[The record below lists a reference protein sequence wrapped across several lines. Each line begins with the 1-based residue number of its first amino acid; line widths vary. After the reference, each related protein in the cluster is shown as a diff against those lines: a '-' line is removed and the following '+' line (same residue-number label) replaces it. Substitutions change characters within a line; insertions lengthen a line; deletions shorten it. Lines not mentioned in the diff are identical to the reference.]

1 MTTHTDDT
9 PINDTA
15 ASIVE
20 SVPGPDADAF
30 DALRPSGD
38 PSNGDSG
45 SVDRRLNAMTWAVGA
60 LIAIPLIVALVSVTR
75 QHWYPTGDMAQ
86 AELHVRGFFDRPPL
100 VGAAGRIGRIDL
112 PYAQGSHPGPAMWV
126 ALLPTY
132 LLLGRTSLGI
142 LIGMTVMQAAFIVA
156 AILLARRL
164 AGPMAALATATAA
177 AVLVHS
183 FGPATFLEPWNP
195 WGALFSFMCFVIA
208 VWGVM
213 AGRPRWLVIA
223 VFSGVFAVQCH
234 IGYVPVVGAG
244 LTGAVLAVLVRWR
257 RDRPPRMARW
267 WWTSVGVFGLMWVPP
282 VVDQLRR
289 KPGNLRILWH
299 HFSSTTEFD
308 GTPRVY
314 VGLAQSLKTFAGE
327 AGMIGPWIRG
337 QFRQPPD
344 PPSLALFLL
353 TVLVVGS
360 AVVATMRAERN
371 EPRRLVLWL
380 FAVIGGLMAA
390 GIVGMSRIFGEFYGY
405 VIRWWWILMGGVLVA
420 FVLAAATAL
429 AGRRRAIGVIAVAC
443 VGLSGYASTATTIA
457 SAHERVPSP
466 RNSAL
471 VGGVTDEAVLALD
484 PAGRYLVRWYDPVSL
499 GGIPYGVLL
508 ELERRGYTVGVD
520 AVNSAGALP
529 QRVMPEE
536 TASAVLWVVTGQPAI
551 DAFRARTDSTELG
564 FFDQRN
570 PAEAVR
576 SDALRAELV
585 QRLDELGLHCLVP
598 TLDTQYGLAPLVI
611 GNAPV
616 PPDVRTIAA
625 EYNTIGLPAAVFS
638 VPTFS
643 PGYDVPTAG
652 CPAAS

>member
-1 MTTHTDDT
+1 MTAHAD
-9 PINDTA
+9 
-15 ASIVE
+15 
-20 SVPGPDADAF
+20 DADAGP
-30 DALRPSGD
+30 AE
-38 PSNGDSG
+38 
-45 SVDRRLNAMTWAVGA
+45 RRLDLMTCAVGA
-60 LIAIPLIVALVSVTR
+60 LIVIPLIVALVSATR

-142 LIGMTVMQAAFIVA
+142 LIGMTAMQAAFIAFAVV
-156 AILLARRL
+156 LARRL
-164 AGPMAALATATAA
+164 AGPMAGLATATAA

-183 FGPATFLEPWNP
+183 LSPATFLEPWNP
-195 WGALFSFMCFVIA
+195 WGGLFSFMCFVIA

-213 AGRPRWLVIA
+213 AGRPRWLVVA
-223 VFSGVFAVQCH
+223 VFCGVFAVQCH
-234 IGYVPVVGAG
+234 IGYVPLVGVG
-244 LTGAVLAVLVRWR
+244 LTAAAVAVLVRWR
-257 RDRPPRMARW
+257 RDRPPRMAVW
-267 WWTSVGVFGLMWVPP
+267 WWTSVGVFALMWVPP
-282 VVDQLRR
+282 LLDQLRR
-289 KPGNLRILWH
+289 EPGNLRILWH
-299 HFSSTTEFD
+299 HFTSTTEFD
-308 GTPRVY
+308 GTPRAY

-327 AGMIGPWIRG
+327 AGLIGPWIRG

-344 PPSLALFLL
+344 PPSLVLFLL
-353 TVLVVGS
+353 TVIV
-360 AVVATMRAERN
+360 VVAAVRFALRAPRS

-380 FAVIGGLMAA
+380 FAVIGAFMAA

-405 VIRWWWILMGGVLVA
+405 VIRWWWILMGGLLIAV
-420 FVLAAATAL
+420 VLAVATAL
-429 AGRRRAIGVIAVAC
+429 AGRRRALGVLAVAC
-443 VGLSGYASTATTIA
+443 LGLSGYASAAATIA

-471 VGGVTDEAVLALD
+471 VGGVTAEAALALD
-484 PAGRYLVRWYDPVSL
+484 PDGRYLIRWYDPVSL

-508 ELERRGYTVGVD
+508 ELERRGDTVGVD

-536 TASAVLWVVTGQPAI
+536 TATAVLWVVTGQPAI
-551 DAFRARTDSTELG
+551 DAFRERTDSTELG
-564 FFDQRN
+564 FFDQRS
-570 PAEAVR
+570 PEEAAR

-585 QRLDELGLHCLVP
+585 GRLDDLGLQCLVP

-616 PPDVRTIAA
+616 PLDVRAIAA

-638 VPTFS
+638 VPIFS
-643 PGYDVPTAG
+643 PGYDVPTTG
-652 CPAAS
+652 CPEPGPAPGGDARS